1 MRVLQA
7 AFYFA
12 SVIAGVPFGL
22 LLKSD
27 LERKLFPDRAPWL
40 LFGSSSWLRLLS
52 SLVLKIF
59 LIAIP
64 FFAPFVLLSEVAMH
78 SHVCLGRG
86 AYLLYLIGILLGKAL
101 RFMYWYRKREWD

>member
-1 MRVLQA
+1 MLPA

-12 SVIAGVPFGL
+12 SVIAGIPLGM

-27 LERKLFPDRAPWL
+27 LERKLFPNRAPWL

-52 SLVLKIF
+52 SFVLKIF
-59 LIAIP
+59 FVAIL
-64 FFAPFVLLSEVAMH
+64 FYAPLVLLSEVVRH